1 MKKSFL
7 IISEIILAVFT
18 LIYPFFMVML
28 SGAGLIFN
36 GNSYGIKL
44 MICGIL
50 WIISGLLMTSG
61 SILCIFGKNIP
72 AVILS
77 SLGFVICMVILFIV
91 TAHAEKYAWSM
102 PYYNKFSVADIY
114 RERIVPVFIPFM
126 LANIISGLR
135 LCRK

>member
-1 MKKSFL
+1 MKKRFF

-18 LIYPFFMVML
+18 LVYPLLNVTL

-50 WIISGLLMTSG
+50 WIVSGLLMTSG

-77 SLGFVICMVILFIV
+77 SLGFVICIAVLFIV
-91 TAHAEKYAWSM
+91 TAHAEKYAWTM